1 MNTNLSKVILVLL
14 YKKIIINIFILS
26 YFKWKNIFP
35 CTGDHCG
42 RDCMVVRFT
51 TTYMQSVPITTK
63 VVSSNPTHGKVYSLQ
78 LYVMKF
84 VSDLWQVCGF
94 LLLFQFPPPRKLTCH
109 NITEILFKAA
119 LNIVVLI
126 HPMYKLDLFVVKQ
139 NSRLKYISKIKL
151 SKLSPY

>member
-26 YFKWKNIFP
+26 YFKWKFFFP

-94 LLLFQFPPPRKLTCH
+94 LLLFQFPPPRKLTH
-109 NITEILFKAA
+109 DITEILFKAA

-126 HPMYKLDLFVVKQ
+126 QPMYKLDLFDVKQ